1 MARACC
7 SAVLTATKR
16 MVGRLAASA
25 IASASAV
32 SFFWRLTKRLTY
44 AGGIKRTSCPASR
57 IARPPVMCAPAG
69 LHDDDSVWPLGKK
82 AEDFLT
88 RELLSK
94 GYASIR

>member
-7 SAVLTATKR
+7 SCVLTATKR
-16 MVGRLAASA
+16 IVGRLAASA

-32 SFFWRLTKRLTY
+32 SFFWRLTKGLTY
-44 AGGIKRTSCPASR
+44 AGGDQANFMPGVADSPT
-57 IARPPVMCAPAG
+57 PVMGAPTG
-69 LHDDDSVWPLGKK
+69 LHGDDAARLLGKN